1 MAPKKPPDKPEK
13 AEPPAGDKAAK
24 APDVKE
30 VQRRAIFE
38 EGTTKI
44 LQMVEDTF
52 PDLFEADDITKFK
65 KAENISAAISEEKK
79 KISELQ
85 QAISDI
91 HHRLREEWI
100 VWHGALYIFDFIAT
114 PRTWKQCIQY
124 CERMKYDTRLL
135 CVESDEEQAFAVSI
149 VKPRPTDYFIGIN
162 MVGSDWRCY
171 QKGFR
176 LDKLYWDSNRPRNKG
191 PAKPDSNN
199 CVIITRGCENIYS
212 CWHDVLCQGLK
223 RCVCKRKPI
232 KKWMK

>member
-1 MAPKKPPDKPEK
+1 M
-13 AEPPAGDKAAK
+13 GSIIAA
-24 APDVKE
+24 AMLTYLYVKE

-124 CERMKYDTRLL
+124 CERMKYETKLL
-135 CVESDEEQAFAVSI
+135 CVESDEEQAFAVSR
-149 VKPRPTDYFIGIN
+149 VKNKPTDYFIGVS
-162 MVGSDWRCY
+162 MVGSEWHCY
-171 QKGFR
+171 DRSFR
-176 LDKLYWDSNRPRNKG
+176 IKKLYWGYNLPANKG
-191 PAKPDSNN
+191 PAKPDTTN
-199 CVIITRGCENIYS
+199 CVIIRRGCEHMYS
-212 CWHDVLCQGLK
+212 CWRDVYCHDLK
-223 RCVCKRKPI
+223 RCICKRKPI
-232 KKWMK
+232 EKWMK